1 MHLDN
6 IEPWIDG
13 LMWGRKQDE
22 IDLVHGRSEYQK
34 RVEKYQTWVREKC
47 MSGEVMEPVEVT
59 DQRLKLRE
67 FVANHIA
74 HTKDAGEVKKFL
86 ELSSGSHVF
95 VRMDGETYEVSKSY
109 GASYE
114 FPVVVRKATV
124 IEA

>member
-1 MHLDN
+1 MSLPLN
-6 IEPWIDG
+6 ITEHNVAMYGI
-13 LMWGRKQDE
+13 GRDR
-22 IDLVHGRSEYQK
+22 IDLRDGSSEYAEQMQP
-34 RVEKYQTWVREKC
+34 RNYWYQEHC
-47 MSGEVMEPVEVT
+47 MSGEVMEPVAVT
-59 DQRLKLRE
+59 DERRKLRE
-67 FVANHIA
+67 FVQNHVA

-95 VRMDGETYEVSKSY
+95 VKLDGEMYEVSKSY